1 MREFKTILCPT
12 DFSEDSYRA
21 LDYGVRFAKAADG
34 VLLIVHVIHIASGEL
49 TEHGHTMK
57 IEAGQQRAQ
66 SMLEEARQKYA
77 NNYPKCE
84 LVLDL
89 GNPYEKLMAIIAQRK
104 VDLFVM
110 STHGSS
116 GLRHLIMGSVAERLI
131 QHAPCPVFVVRRG
144 AA

>member
-104 VDLFVM
+104 VDLVVM